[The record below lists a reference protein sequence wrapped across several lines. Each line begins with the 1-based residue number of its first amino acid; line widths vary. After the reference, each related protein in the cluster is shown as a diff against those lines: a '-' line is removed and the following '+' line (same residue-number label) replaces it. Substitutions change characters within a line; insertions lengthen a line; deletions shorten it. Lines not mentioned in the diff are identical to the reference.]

1 MKNWLWWLLA
11 GLIALAGGI
20 LGLVNPNAAQ
30 ITSTTIAGWAL
41 VLMGLLQGRAA
52 WKSSAF
58 RERAGAGLF
67 AAAGL
72 FLGLSLLLGPFGD
85 GTLLRWLLGGLLIVG
100 GLAKLWIGRR
110 YRTDPLFWAVVAA
123 GALSVLLGGLVL
135 LGVALQL
142 GVILSLELLGSGAA
156 LVVMA
161 LRLEKPTFR

>member
-1 MKNWLWWLLA
+1 MKNWIWWLLA
-11 GLIALAGGI
+11 GLVALAGGA

-30 ITSTTIAGWAL
+30 IASTTIAGWAL
-41 VLMGLLQGRAA
+41 VLMALLQGRAA
-52 WKSSAF
+52 WKSKAF

-123 GALSVLLGGLVL
+123 GALSLVLGALILLGMTP
-135 LGVALQL
+135 QL
-142 GVILSLELLGSGAA
+142 GAVLSLELLGNGAA
-156 LVVMA
+156 LIVMA
-161 LRLEKPTFR
+161 LRLEKPAIR

>member
-1 MKNWLWWLLA
+1 MKNWIWWVLA
-11 GLIALAGGI
+11 GLVALAGGV

-30 ITSTTIAGWAL
+30 IASTTIAGWAL
-41 VLMGLLQGRAA
+41 VVMALLQARAA
-52 WKSSAF
+52 WTSSAF

-85 GTLLRWLLGGLLIVG
+85 GTLLRWLLGGLLLVG

-110 YRTDPLFWAVVAA
+110 YRTDALFWAVVAA
-123 GALSVLLGGLVL
+123 GALSVLLGALILFG
-135 LGVALQL
+135 ATLQL

-156 LVVMA
+156 LIVMA
-161 LRLEKPTFR
+161 LRLEKPAAR

>member
-11 GLIALAGGI
+11 GGVALAGGV
-20 LGLVNPNAAQ
+20 LGLINPNAAQ
-30 ITSTTIAGWAL
+30 ITSTTIAGIAL

-52 WKSSAF
+52 WKSSAM

-72 FLGLSLLLGPFGD
+72 FLGLSLLMGPFGD

-100 GLAKLWIGRR
+100 GLAKLWTGRR
-110 YRTDPLFWAVVAA
+110 CQTDPLFWAVIGA
-123 GALSVLLGGLVL
+123 GALSVVLGLLVL
-135 LGVALQL
+135 SGVGLQL
-142 GVILSLELLGSGAA
+142 GMILSLELLGSGVA

-161 LRLEKPTFR
+161 LRLENTASG

>member
-41 VLMGLLQGRAA
+41 VLMGFLQGRAA